1 MSGVRTL
8 KNGARTG
15 VSLRKSIAF
24 DVPDPVNP
32 ANLSAEARNVL
43 AGRARLL
50 DSTEKQHVFRHIHAT
65 SGARGNFLPQIDS
78 S

>member
-1 MSGVRTL
+1 ML

-15 VSLRKSIAF
+15 VSLRKWIAF

-43 AGRARLL
+43 AGTLARQHRKTACFSAHSRHIGRAR
-50 DSTEKQHVFRHIHAT
+50 E
-65 SGARGNFLPQIDS
+65 FLAANR
-78 S
+78 

>member
-15 VSLRKSIAF
+15 VSLRKPIAF

-32 ANLSAEARNVL
+32 ANLSAEAWNVL
-43 AGRARLL
+43 AGTLA
-50 DSTEKQHVFRHIHAT
+50 
-65 SGARGNFLPQIDS
+65 
-78 S
+78 